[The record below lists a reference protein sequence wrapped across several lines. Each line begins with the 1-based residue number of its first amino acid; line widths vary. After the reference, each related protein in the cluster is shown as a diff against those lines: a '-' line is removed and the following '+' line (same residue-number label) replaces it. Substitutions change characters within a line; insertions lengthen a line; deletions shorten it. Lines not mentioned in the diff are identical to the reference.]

1 MLIRMLHV
9 YFKMSEHNYRNYVT
23 MQKSKIMKK
32 LNPLNFLSNRLPNS
46 MGEPRIPFL
55 TKLLLL
61 VLFLMITVA
70 SFGQTINL
78 NPIDNTYMDVT
89 KGDILQNREYIRLD
103 QGQRV
108 GYLKFDLGAVN
119 GTITSASLELVVNND
134 DGSGQLDFYK
144 GSHNNWTD
152 TEGVPNTIT
161 TANRPD
167 LNGNLGNTSGV
178 FNFGDTFSVNLDV
191 SQINGNFITIIIVH
205 TDTGQGSSP
214 DLAVASTRNSNSSIH
229 PKLAISY
236 TTGGGGDSTPP
247 SAPGLN
253 DITSFTHNSATLT
266 WSAATDNV
274 GIDHYTISASGVT
287 TINAGTNLNRT
298 VTGLTPS
305 TTYNFTVTA
314 FDAAGNS
321 TASIGKQVTTSVDP
335 GSGGSGSTSSL
346 WAVSGNNAY
355 YNAGNIGIG
364 TATPAGKLHVS
375 AGTSGVSP
383 HSFSD
388 ITMENDDHAMIS
400 ILTPNSK
407 NGYFAFGDQND
418 NYVGGIRYNH
428 SINDM
433 TFVVNN
439 SSSHMV
445 IKNNGNVGIGT
456 TAPDAKLAVS
466 GRIHAEEVKVDLSVP
481 GPDYVFKT
489 DYELKSLEEV
499 QRYIKENGHLP
510 NIPSAKE
517 METNGVDLGTMEMKL
532 LEKIEELTLYTI
544 EQQKELEVYKTL
556 KKEFVVLQQ
565 QLLQLQEQI
574 NSLKN

>member
-1 MLIRMLHV
+1 M
-9 YFKMSEHNYRNYVT
+9 KT
-23 MQKSKIMKK
+23 QQKK
-32 LNPLNFLSNRLPNS
+32 LVFIKKGSYRIKAMLFLGILSLFLSIKGHGQNNINITSWIAGNSAVPSGFTNLGAASQNNRIQTTGPFGVPVAVWEATSDGSSNFNAGFQHIGVTVNTDTTYRISYWLKASGSNSCNSRNRAGFTSIPQIIKLDGGSTSSPETLKATLPNGDWFLVVGYIHPS
-46 MGEPRIPFL
+46 NYSGGNTGGVYNISNANPTIPVTSLTTVDYRFPANTSTATIKLRSFMYNCNAGNTQLIYEPRF
-55 TKLLLL
+55 
-61 VLFLMITVA
+61 
-70 SFGQTINL
+70 
-78 NPIDNTYMDVT
+78 
-89 KGDILQNREYIRLD
+89 E
-103 QGQRV
+103 
-108 GYLKFDLGAVN
+108 AVN
-119 GTITSASLELVVNND
+119 ENMPTIAALL
-134 DGSGQLDFYK
+134 
-144 GSHNNWTD
+144 
-152 TEGVPNTIT
+152 
-161 TANRPD
+161 
-167 LNGNLGNTSGV
+167 
-178 FNFGDTFSVNLDV
+178 
-191 SQINGNFITIIIVH
+191 
-205 TDTGQGSSP
+205 TGQS
-214 DLAVASTRNSNSSIH
+214 D
-229 PKLAISY
+229 
-236 TTGGGGDSTPP
+236 GGDSTPP
-247 SAPGLN
+247 SVPSLN
-253 DITSFTHNSATLT
+253 TISTFTHNTATLN
-266 WSAATDNV
+266 WSASTDSETN
-274 GIDHYTISASGVT
+274 IDHYVVSRDNGAEE
-287 TINAGTNLNRT
+287 INVGNTLDYTA
-298 VTGLTPS
+298 TGLTPETQYS
-305 TTYNFTVTA
+305 FRVRAVNGIGLESV
-314 FDAAGNS
+314 NS
-321 TASIGKQVTTSVDP
+321 NVELVTTTSDQGTP
-335 GSGGSGSTSSL
+335 GGEPTSSL
-346 WAVSGNNAY
+346 WAISGNNAY

-532 LEKIEELTLYTI
+532 LEKIEELTLYILEQEKRI
-544 EQQKELEVYKTL
+544 EALEKS
-556 KKEFVVLQQ
+556 KK
-565 QLLQLQEQI
+565 
-574 NSLKN
+574 